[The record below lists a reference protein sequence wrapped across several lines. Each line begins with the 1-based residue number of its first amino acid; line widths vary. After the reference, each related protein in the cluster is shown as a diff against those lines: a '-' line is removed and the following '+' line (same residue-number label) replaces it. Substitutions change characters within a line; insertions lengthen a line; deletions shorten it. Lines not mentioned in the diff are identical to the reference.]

1 MKMHRFL
8 ATLFLAAPLCLA
20 DTTDTD
26 ANADLEADY
35 EEEGRQPAKAPVVV
49 VAQEADLEDD
59 YEEEDYGEDYEEP
72 GERTYTEAEIDTEL
86 QKLSA
91 HFQKRADLLDSVKDL
106 ATADAAAEAYG
117 ADSDS
122 EMGMQTMRIL
132 SQLHET
138 NADKARMFITSLPN
152 IPEKITALQKVY
164 FYGSKALAKAVTG
177 SEEAALK
184 PQPITPE
191 VQAALAEEIQAE
203 AEEDEDDEFTL
214 NDQEITLTGGPGL
227 TRETAWVSSASDSES
242 ALIHAHHIAV
252 MKIPGRVNPV
262 KASQQVVDGKVY
274 RCISIEVVRDDTK
287 YLAEVWVDVSAGC
300 KAYSPEQQKAVLDK
314 LCDSIRKASELMRA
328 VKDKASA
335 DAFAD
340 YMKSR
345 EQLVTDE
352 EREILRSIDDDK
364 ILECTQD
371 LIPSSQEQQ
380 ELKKKF
386 IENNY
391 YGSEKLKEL

>member
-35 EEEGRQPAKAPVVV
+35 EEE
-49 VAQEADLEDD
+49 
-59 YEEEDYGEDYEEP
+59 DYGEDYEDP

-91 HFQKRADLLDSVKDL
+91 HFQKRADLLDTVKDL

-117 ADSDS
+117 ADFDP

-191 VQAALAEEIQAE
+191 VQAALAEKIQAE

-242 ALIHAHHIAV
+242 ARIHAHHIAV

-345 EQLVTDE
+345 EQLGLTDE
-352 EREILRSIDDDK
+352 EHEILSSIDDDK
-364 ILECTQD
+364 IRECTQD

>member
-35 EEEGRQPAKAPVVV
+35 EEE
-49 VAQEADLEDD
+49 
-59 YEEEDYGEDYEEP
+59 DYGEDYEEP

-86 QKLSA
+86 QKLLA
-91 HFQKRADLLDSVKDL
+91 HYQKKADLLDTVKDL

-117 ADSDS
+117 ADSDP

-191 VQAALAEEIQAE
+191 VQAALAEEIQAA

-345 EQLVTDE
+345 EQLGLTDE
-352 EREILRSIDDDK
+352 EREILSSIDDDK
-364 ILECTQD
+364 IRECTQD

>member
-35 EEEGRQPAKAPVVV
+35 EEE
-49 VAQEADLEDD
+49 
-59 YEEEDYGEDYEEP
+59 DYGEDYEDP

-91 HFQKRADLLDSVKDL
+91 HFQKRADLLDTVKDL

-117 ADSDS
+117 ADSDP

-191 VQAALAEEIQAE
+191 VQAALAEEIQA
-203 AEEDEDDEFTL
+203 AAKEDEDDEFTL

-345 EQLVTDE
+345 EQLGLTDE
-352 EREILRSIDDDK
+352 EREILSSIDDDK
-364 ILECTQD
+364 IRECTQD

>member
-35 EEEGRQPAKAPVVV
+35 EEE
-49 VAQEADLEDD
+49 
-59 YEEEDYGEDYEEP
+59 DYGEDYEDP

-91 HFQKRADLLDSVKDL
+91 HFQKRADLLDTVKDL

-117 ADSDS
+117 ADFDP

-191 VQAALAEEIQAE
+191 VQAALAEEIQAA

-345 EQLVTDE
+345 EQLGLTDE
-352 EREILRSIDDDK
+352 EREILSSIDDDK
-364 ILECTQD
+364 IRECTQD

>member
-35 EEEGRQPAKAPVVV
+35 EEE
-49 VAQEADLEDD
+49 
-59 YEEEDYGEDYEEP
+59 DYGEDYEEP

-91 HFQKRADLLDSVKDL
+91 HYQKKADLLDTVKDL

-117 ADSDS
+117 ADSDP

-345 EQLVTDE
+345 EQLGLTDE
-352 EREILRSIDDDK
+352 EREILSSIDDDK
-364 ILECTQD
+364 IRECTQD

>member
-35 EEEGRQPAKAPVVV
+35 EEE
-49 VAQEADLEDD
+49 
-59 YEEEDYGEDYEEP
+59 DYGEDYEEP

-91 HFQKRADLLDSVKDL
+91 HYQKKADLLDTVKDL

-117 ADSDS
+117 ADSDP

-191 VQAALAEEIQAE
+191 VQAALAEEIQAA

-227 TRETAWVSSASDSES
+227 TRETAWVSSATDSES

-345 EQLVTDE
+345 EQLGLTDE
-352 EREILRSIDDDK
+352 EREILSSIDDDK
-364 ILECTQD
+364 IRECTQD